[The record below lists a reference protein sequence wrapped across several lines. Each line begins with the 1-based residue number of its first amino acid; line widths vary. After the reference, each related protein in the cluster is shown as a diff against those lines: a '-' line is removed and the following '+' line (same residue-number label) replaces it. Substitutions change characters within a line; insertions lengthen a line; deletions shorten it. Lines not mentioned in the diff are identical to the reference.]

1 MNSGSYQAKYIKSQ
15 NMWFVVQS
23 RMGGQPKTICK
34 YQSETAAM
42 KHAARLN
49 REARK

>member
-1 MNSGSYQAKYIKSQ
+1 MNSGSYQAKYIESQ
-15 NMWFVVQS
+15 NMWFVVQL

-34 YQSETAAM
+34 YKTEAAAM
-42 KHAARLN
+42 KHADRLN